1 MGRTLPT
8 IVQTLHQEE
17 DLWKDFRRALRKE
30 DQDVLDGLWRFARRH
45 AAPLS
50 MASRPVPMEGI
61 MMAMLLGLA
70 ARVQELE
77 KRLEMKE
84 SADALRRV
92 DF

>member
-8 IVQTLHQEE
+8 VVQTLHLER
-17 DLWKDFRRALRKE
+17 DSWKDFRRALRRE
-30 DQDVLDGLWRFARRH
+30 DQEIFDGLWRHARRH

-61 MMAMLLGLA
+61 LMAMLLGLA
-70 ARVQELE
+70 ARVVELE
-77 KRLEMKE
+77 KRLGSTGGANETGR
-84 SADALRRV
+84 L